1 VTAVTDPNGIQWNV
15 HRRWW
20 PLADLTDFVD
30 FDFVSWIFALP
41 FLFLWPFW
49 FAMKGLGVKWRI
61 VVERNH
67 SEVGSE
73 LVRGY
78 RRSGRRID
86 ELAQQ
91 LAQGRS
97 SGYSGYTGRFVL

>member
-1 VTAVTDPNGIQWNV
+1 MTAVTDPNGTQWNV

-20 PLADLTDFVD
+20 PFPDLDDIVDWDFVGL
-30 FDFVSWIFALP
+30 ILAIP

-67 SEVGSE
+67 TEVETE

-78 RRSGRRID
+78 RRSGHRID

-91 LAQGRS
+91 IAHGRR
-97 SGYSGYTGRFVL
+97 SGHFLL

>member
-1 VTAVTDPNGIQWNV
+1 MTAVTDPNGVQWNV

-20 PLADLTDFVD
+20 PFPDLADFVD
-30 FDFVSWIFALP
+30 FDFISWIFALP

-78 RRSGRRID
+78 RRSGHRID
-86 ELAQQ
+86 EIAQQ
-91 LAQGRS
+91 LAQGRR
-97 SGYSGYTGRFVL
+97 SGYSGYSGHFVL